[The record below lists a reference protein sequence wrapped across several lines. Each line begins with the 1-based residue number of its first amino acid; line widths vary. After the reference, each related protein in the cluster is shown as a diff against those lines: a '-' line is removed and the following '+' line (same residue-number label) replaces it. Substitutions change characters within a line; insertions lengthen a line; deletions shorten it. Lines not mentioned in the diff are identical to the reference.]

1 MTTGVSPL
9 SDEDRPVAIDA
20 AWLPSHAFGHQSLM
34 WWGTVG
40 IMAIEGMAF
49 ALAGVMYLYIWT
61 RLDAWPPDALPP
73 ELRFGTLNLGI
84 LIASVLPNHYSRRA
98 AERYD
103 LHGVRVG
110 MLLCLAFGLAL
121 LAVRAL
127 EFTALN
133 VSWDTNAY
141 GSAVY
146 LLLGLHT
153 AHLLTDVAGTAVL
166 AVLMFTG
173 PLERRRF
180 VDVSENALYWNFV
193 VAAWPPIYVVV
204 YLLPRWL

>member
-1 MTTGVSPL
+1 VSDAYDVAGAGAAPL
-9 SDEDRPVAIDA
+9 DVTS
-20 AWLPSHAFGHQSLM
+20 LPNHAFGHRSLM

-40 IMAIEGMAF
+40 VMAIEGMAF
-49 ALAGVMYLYIWT
+49 AIAVMMYFYIWT
-61 RLDAWPPDALPP
+61 RVDAWPPDALPP
-73 ELRFGTLNLGI
+73 DLQWGLINLAI
-84 LIASVLPNHYSRRA
+84 IVISVLPNFITKRA

-103 LHGVRVG
+103 LRVVRIG
-110 MLLCLAFGLAL
+110 MLVCLAFGVAF

-127 EFTALN
+127 EFATLN

-141 GSAVY
+141 GSAVW

-153 AHLLTDVAGTAVL
+153 THLLTDVMDTAVL

-173 PLERRRF
+173 PLEKTRF

-193 VAAWPPIYVVV
+193 IAAW
-204 YLLPRWL
+204 LPLFAVLYIAPRIL

>member
-1 MTTGVSPL
+1 MNSA
-9 SDEDRPVAIDA
+9 SADRRVAVDVA
-20 AWLPSHAFGHQSLM
+20 SLPNHAFGAQSLM

-49 ALAGVMYLYIWT
+49 ALTVFMYFYIWT
-61 RLDAWPPDALPP
+61 RVDAWPPDALPP
-73 ELRFGTLNLGI
+73 ELRWGTLNVAI
-84 LIASVLPNHYSRRA
+84 LLASVLPNYYAKRA

-103 LHGVRVG
+103 LRAVRIGMVVCLIFGV
-110 MLLCLAFGLAL
+110 AFT
-121 LAVRAL
+121 AVRAL
-127 EFTALN
+127 EFTTLN

-153 AHLLTDVAGTAVL
+153 THLVTDVMDTAVL
-166 AVLMFTG
+166 AALMFTG
-173 PLERRRF
+173 PLEKSRF

-193 VAAWPPIYVVV
+193 VAAWLPIYAVI
-204 YLLPRWL
+204 YGMPRWL